1 MEPTNVAR
9 IKRHFV
15 KRSFGNSIFPAH
27 WKKKKK
33 KKQQHRKISREEG
46 KKKAGT
52 ETYLSA
58 RGLVGDKNGKISWH
72 QHCKGP

>member
-33 KKQQHRKISREEG
+33 QHRKISREEG
-46 KKKAGT
+46 EKKPLPKQAN
-52 ETYLSA
+52 SSPQQKK
-58 RGLVGDKNGKISWH
+58 VNSN
-72 QHCKGP
+72 

>member
-33 KKQQHRKISREEG
+33 QHRKISREEG
-46 KKKAGT
+46 KKKASTKTGQLLTTT
-52 ETYLSA
+52 EESKFKLAQLS
-58 RGLVGDKNGKISWH
+58 N
-72 QHCKGP
+72 

>member
-27 WKKKKK
+27 WKKKKNSTERSQEKRGEK
-33 KKQQHRKISREEG
+33 KPLPKQANSSPQQ
-46 KKKAGT
+46 KKVN
-52 ETYLSA
+52 S
-58 RGLVGDKNGKISWH
+58 N
-72 QHCKGP
+72 

>member
-33 KKQQHRKISREEG
+33 TAQKDLKRRGG
-46 KKKAGT
+46 KKASTKTGQLLTTT
-52 ETYLSA
+52 EESKFKLAQLS
-58 RGLVGDKNGKISWH
+58 N
-72 QHCKGP
+72 